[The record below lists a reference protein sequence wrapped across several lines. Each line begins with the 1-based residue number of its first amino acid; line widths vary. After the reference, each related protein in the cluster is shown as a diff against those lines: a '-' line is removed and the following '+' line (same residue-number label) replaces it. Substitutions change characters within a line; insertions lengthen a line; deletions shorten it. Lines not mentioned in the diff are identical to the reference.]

1 MSGFGINVSK
11 LMETAGWTMNRISA
25 ETDQAPSSG
34 MGTVCGLV
42 LIA

>member
-11 LMETAGWTMNRISA
+11 LMEVAGWTMSRVTQDTGQD
-25 ETDQAPSSG
+25 EVY

-42 LIA
+42 LIG